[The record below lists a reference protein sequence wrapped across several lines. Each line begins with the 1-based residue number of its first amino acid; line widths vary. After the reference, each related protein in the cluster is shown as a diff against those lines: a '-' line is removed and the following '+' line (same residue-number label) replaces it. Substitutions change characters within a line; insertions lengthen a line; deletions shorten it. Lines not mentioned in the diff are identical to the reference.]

1 MPIDPSKVAWD
12 APDPKAVK
20 WDEPA
25 ATGKRK
31 PPRTL
36 DVLASAP
43 FEALAGAALG
53 AAAAFAA
60 WARRRAR

>member
-20 WDEPA
+20 WDAPA
-25 ATGKRK
+25 TTGKRK
-31 PPRTL
+31 TPSTL

-43 FEALAGAALG
+43 YEALAGAADMFYG
-53 AAAAFAA
+53 APQNLLL
-60 WARRRAR
+60 